1 MCTKRLADTKDLL
14 IVALCA
20 DYERRKSALSCGT
33 LAHTTEME
41 YKYLNYKI
49 YDAAAETVG
58 ENLAELYISEI
69 GNRTGY
75 AASAVD
81 SVSETTYKLRKGK
94 IKAAIAKKLHLSV

>member
-1 MCTKRLADTKDLL
+1 MCTKRLADTEDLL

-20 DYERRKSALSCGT
+20 DYERRKRALSRGV
-33 LAHTTEME
+33 LPHVTEME

-58 ENLAELYISEI
+58 ENLAEIYISEI

-75 AASAVD
+75 AASAID
-81 SVSETTYKLRKGK
+81 SISETTYKLKKNK
-94 IKAAIAKKLHLSV
+94 IKAAIAKKLHLSF